1 MSSKPTL
8 YKNEEQDLELHVS
21 ICHERYLQ
29 LDSRLGRLEEDFKT
43 LSQDILEGNKSLKA
57 TIITSSV
64 TIIVALIGLI
74 ATILTK

>member
-1 MSSKPTL
+1 MSTPTL
-8 YKNEEQDLELHVS
+8 YKNEETDLELHVS

-29 LDSRLGRLEEDFKT
+29 LDARLGKVEEDVSN
-43 LSQDILEGNKSLKA
+43 LREEIINGNKSLKT

-64 TIIVALIGLI
+64 TIAVALIGLI

>member
-8 YKNEEQDLELHVS
+8 YKNEETDLELHVS

-29 LDSRLGRLEEDFKT
+29 LDARLGRLEEDFKT

-57 TIITSSV
+57 TIITSSA
-64 TIIVALIGLI
+64 TISVALIGLI

>member
-29 LDSRLGRLEEDFKT
+29 LDARLGRLEEDFKN
-43 LSQDILEGNKSLKA
+43 LSEEILQGNKSLKA
-57 TIITSSV
+57 TIITSSA
-64 TIIVALIGLI
+64 TISVALIGLI

>member
-29 LDSRLGRLEEDFKT
+29 LDARLGRLEEDFKN
-43 LSQDILEGNKSLKA
+43 LSEEILQGNKSLKA
-57 TIITSSV
+57 TIMTSSV